1 MKNIFGQEK
10 ESEKASPA
18 AAPPAPVAKADAGRP
33 GAPAKIGKT
42 VVFRGELSGGEDLT
56 IEGRVEGRV
65 ELKDHHL
72 VVGETGNVS
81 ADVEAKTITVIG
93 KMEGNLTAKERVE
106 ILASGSLVG
115 DIYAPR
121 LVIAE
126 GARFRGSVDMSG
138 ERHAQ
143 AAAKD
148 SREKK
153 EREHGPVQP
162 KAENGAPRPMGVE
175 SGAKS

>member
-1 MKNIFGQEK
+1 MMKNIFGQEK
-10 ESEKASPA
+10 ESEKSSPA
-18 AAPPAPVAKADAGRP
+18 ATPPATTAKSEAGRLTT
-33 GAPAKIGKT
+33 PAKIGKT
-42 VVFRGELSGGEDLT
+42 IVFRGELSGGEDLT

-72 VVGETGNVS
+72 VVGETGNIS

-93 KMEGNLTAKERVE
+93 KMEGNLKAKERVE

-121 LVIAE
+121 LLIAD
-126 GARFRGSVDMSG
+126 GARLKGSVDMSE

-143 AAAKD
+143 PAAKD

-153 EREHGPVQP
+153 ERELDP
-162 KAENGAPRPMGVE
+162 KAENGAPRPMGVD
-175 SGAKS
+175 SAAKS